1 LPAVA
6 QASSHREAP
15 FVTKSPKVDGTD
27 FYMFMSYDPAEI
39 TAGNVVLIADYLP
52 LQDPFG
58 GPNYFTLDPEAMY
71 EIDIDNTGSC
81 TSKIAFQFQFKNTL
95 ASAGAG
101 LALNIGPPDASV
113 SVPVPLINIGAV
125 SATTL

>member
-1 LPAVA
+1 MKLPKVLVSWTMGALVALPAIA

-27 FYMFMSYDPAEI
+27 FYMFNSYDPAD
-39 TAGNVVLIADYLP
+39 AGNVVLIANSLP
-52 LQDPFG
+52 LQDAFG
-58 GPNYFTLDPEAMY
+58 GPNYFSLDPEAMY

-95 ASAGAG
+95 AASGAG
-101 LALNIGPPDASV
+101 L
-113 SVPVPLINIGAV
+113 
-125 SATTL
+125 

>member
-1 LPAVA
+1 MRLSKVVVLSAGALVALPAIA

-27 FYMFMSYDPAEI
+27 FYMFTSYDPAEI
-39 TAGNVVLIADYLP
+39 TAGNVVLIANYLP

-71 EIDIDNTGSC
+71 EIDVDNTGSC

-95 ASAGAG
+95 
-101 LALNIGPPDASV
+101 
-113 SVPVPLINIGAV
+113 
-125 SATTL
+125 